1 MLYVGL
7 TGRVASGKST
17 VAKIFRDKGIT
28 VVDADKIAKEL
39 TVKNT
44 PIYNEII
51 EYFGKEILDAD
62 DEINRKKLR
71 DIIFNDSEKRIWLE
85 KLLHPAIRKQI
96 DKQRKVATSTYCIIE
111 IPLLTDKSLYPYLNR
126 VLLVISNEKN
136 KITRLV
142 KRDKISKEAAGL
154 ILQTQQPEDVYRE
167 IADDI
172 IVNNYDFNSLEQNVV
187 DLHNKYM
194 KIAAKNNL

>member
-28 VVDADKIAKEL
+28 VIDADKIAKEL

-44 PIYNEII
+44 PIYNEIV
-51 EYFGKEILDAD
+51 EYFGNEILDKD

-71 DIIFNDSEKRIWLE
+71 DIIFNEPEKRIWLE

-96 DKQRKVATSTYCIIE
+96 DKQRKAATSPYCIIE

-154 ILQTQQPEDVYRE
+154 ILQTQQPEEVYRE